1 MRFNDLLIGCW
12 GLCRLVHGADVLGRV
27 KKQTP
32 STILLIFIPLVL
44 GACYIYSNSWFF
56 SVNVYVC
63 DLCSESRY
71 VCTCMLIYSSI
82 QQSTYPPLQ
91 YTHTHAHTGLLQKP
105 SPRQGEQIN
114 QLHLCSS
121 NQTRLLSGSSSPTWK
136 GLANQ
141 RLL

>member
-44 GACYIYSNSWFF
+44 SACYIYSNSWFF
-56 SVNVYVC
+56 SVNVSVC

-71 VCTCMLIYSSI
+71 VCTCMLIYSSV

-91 YTHTHAHTGLLQKP
+91 CTHTHARAHT
-105 SPRQGEQIN
+105 QGYFRSLAPDRVSRSIN
-114 QLHLCSS
+114 YISAPAIKQGYYQAAAH
-121 NQTRLLSGSSSPTWK
+121 RPGK
-136 GLANQ
+136 A
-141 RLL
+141 

>member
-44 GACYIYSNSWFF
+44 SACYIYSNSWFF
-56 SVNVYVC
+56 SVNVSVC

-71 VCTCMLIYSSI
+71 VCTCMLIYSSV
-82 QQSTYPPLQ
+82 QQSTPHFSVH
-91 YTHTHAHTGLLQKP
+91 TRAHTHRAT
-105 SPRQGEQIN
+105 SE
-114 QLHLCSS
+114 
-121 NQTRLLSGSSSPTWK
+121 
-136 GLANQ
+136 A
-141 RLL
+141 